1 MAWDEHTLPAADGQ
15 RESLVVEVEMQSV
28 IKIFFLA
35 AALLVAAF
43 FANRFGLVSI
53 PWLDINSV
61 PTYSGDAIRTDTA
74 IKKAFED

>member
-1 MAWDEHTLPAADGQ
+1 MALDEHTLPAGDGQ
-15 RESLVVEVEMQSV
+15 RESLVVEVDMQSI

-53 PWLDINSV
+53 PWLDLNSV
-61 PTYSGDAIRTDTA
+61 LTYSGDAIRKYT
-74 IKKAFED
+74 ILKKAF